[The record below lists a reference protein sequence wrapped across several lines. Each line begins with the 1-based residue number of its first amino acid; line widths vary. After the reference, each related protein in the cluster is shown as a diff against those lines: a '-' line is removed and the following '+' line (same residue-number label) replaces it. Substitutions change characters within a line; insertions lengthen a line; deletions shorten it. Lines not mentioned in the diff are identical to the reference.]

1 MRKAAL
7 RIGIGSVGL
16 ALIWLGG
23 QVGWWWMTPMVGLGI
38 GVVLRPAWLALVV
51 SLVVGGLGWGLPLAL
66 LAASAPVR
74 HLASA
79 VESVMG
85 LTATGGLVIM
95 LATVLLG
102 CILSIVGTWVGI
114 AGKRLF
120 PLHGTGRA

>member
-1 MRKAAL
+1 MRKVAL

-16 ALIWLGG
+16 TLIWLSG
-23 QVGWWWMTPMVGLGI
+23 QVGWWWMTPIVGLGI
-38 GVVLRPAWLALVV
+38 GMVLRPAWLALVV

-79 VESVMG
+79 VESIIG
-85 LTATGGLVIM
+85 LTATDGLVIM

-114 AGKRLF
+114 VGKGLL
-120 PLHGTGRA
+120 PVEE